1 MISTR
6 EPDRSNFAG
15 LSLVAEGDVDEN
27 GGLEIGFSYMPQEY
41 TLIERGLVNREMVK
55 RIYMT
60 MGYRH
65 WINPNYSLG
74 LSFFS
79 AYSMGEPKMVHTD
92 FTGPRPASSAE
103 DIAEYGFEFSVQRE
117 AFQVGRLSAIFDA
130 RYSLSVTSKKGEDS
144 NFYGIFIGLKYLI
157 QDKMK
162 GVAPPW

>member
-15 LSLVAEGDVDEN
+15 VSLIAEGDVDEN
-27 GGLEIGFSYMPQEY
+27 GGLEIGLSYLPQEY
-41 TLIERGLVNREMVK
+41 TLIEKGLVHREMVK

-65 WINPNYSLG
+65 WFNPLYSVG

-79 AYSMGEPKMVHTD
+79 AYSMGEPKIVHTD
-92 FTGPRPASSAE
+92 FATQRPASSAE

-117 AFQVGRLSAIFDA
+117 AFQVGRLSAIFDMK
-130 RYSLSVTSKKGEDS
+130 YSLSLTSKKGEDS
-144 NFYGIFIGLKYLI
+144 NFYGFLIGFKYLI
-157 QDKMK
+157 QDKTK
-162 GVAPPW
+162 GIAPP